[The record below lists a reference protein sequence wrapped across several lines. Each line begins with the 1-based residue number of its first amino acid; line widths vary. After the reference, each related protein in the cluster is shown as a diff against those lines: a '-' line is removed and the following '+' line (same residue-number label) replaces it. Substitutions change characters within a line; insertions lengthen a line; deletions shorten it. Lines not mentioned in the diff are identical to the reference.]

1 MTDAAATTAFA
12 GKTVLLIDDDD
23 FIVDVVRQSV
33 GPVVSSLE
41 VAKDGVDALEILKRK
56 EFDILLLDLKMP
68 RMNGITLIN
77 HLRDLKPHLLGRTIV
92 ITGNAESNTVR
103 AFISDNGCMYLPKPF
118 NVRELY
124 GAMTALVQGSGRKSV
139 LTAQ

>member
-1 MTDAAATTAFA
+1 MTEASATTAFA

-33 GPVVSSLE
+33 GPIVSVLD
-41 VAKDGVDALEILKRK
+41 VAKDGVEALEILKKK

-68 RMNGITLIN
+68 RMNGVTLIN

-92 ITGNAESNTVR
+92 ITGNAETKTVR

-118 NVRELY
+118 NVKELY
-124 GAMTALVQGSGRKSV
+124 VAMTALVQGGGRKAAGA
-139 LTAQ
+139 AQ

>member
-1 MTDAAATTAFA
+1 MTEVISTTAFA

-33 GPVVSSLE
+33 GPVVSALE
-41 VAKDGVDALEILKRK
+41 VAKDGVDALEILKKK

-68 RMNGITLIN
+68 RMNGVTLIN
-77 HLRDLKPHLLGRTIV
+77 HLRDLKPHLLDRTIV
-92 ITGNAESNTVR
+92 ITGNAETKTVR

-124 GAMTALVQGSGRKSV
+124 GAMTALVQGGAMKSV
-139 LTAQ
+139 LTAR